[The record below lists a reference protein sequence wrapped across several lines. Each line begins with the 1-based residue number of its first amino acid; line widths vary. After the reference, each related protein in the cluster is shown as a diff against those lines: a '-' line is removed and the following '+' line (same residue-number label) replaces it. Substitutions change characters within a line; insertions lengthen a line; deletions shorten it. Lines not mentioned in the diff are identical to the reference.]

1 MAQLRAAAAEAKV
14 PTLASGWAGEVQ
26 VAWGYYEHAVSP
38 AAADTVV
45 FCKLPK
51 GALIIGGAVKGDKLD
66 SAGSGSSLASI
77 NIGLDAAVKTPD
89 GTSVSASSTSNC
101 LLAALNLGPDT
112 AAVTG
117 YKPEAG
123 VRNVPLGGLLLTHG
137 PLLTTVEP
145 THAYVTWTA
154 SALAFATGTM
164 ILEVHYK
171 MAQHA

>member
-1 MAQLRAAAAEAKV
+1 MAQLRATRAG
-14 PTLASGWAGEVQ
+14 TLVQSVSSGWAGQVQ
-26 VAWGYYEHAVSP
+26 KAWGAYEHTVSP

-45 FCKLPK
+45 MCKLPK
-51 GALIIGGAVKGDKLD
+51 GALVVGGAVKGDKLD

-77 NIGLDAAVKTPD
+77 NIGLSAAVTTID
-89 GTSVSASSTSNC
+89 GTTVTAASTSNC

-137 PLLTTVEP
+137 PILTTDECE
-145 THAYVTWTA
+145 AYVTWTA

-164 ILEVHYK
+164 ILEVDYIIARHS
-171 MAQHA
+171 